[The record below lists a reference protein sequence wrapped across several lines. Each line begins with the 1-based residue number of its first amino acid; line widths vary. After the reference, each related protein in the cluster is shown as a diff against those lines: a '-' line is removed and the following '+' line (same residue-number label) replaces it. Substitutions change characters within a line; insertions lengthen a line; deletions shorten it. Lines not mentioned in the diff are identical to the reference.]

1 MSDMR
6 TNHKAEAEKLN
17 VDINNLA
24 DMLVEKE
31 MENDQLSN
39 YREQVGELTRL
50 ND

>member
-1 MSDMR
+1 MR
-6 TNHKAEAEKLN
+6 TNHKAETEKLN